1 MDNSYVQYHSYE
13 QFMETFNSYEKQFI
27 ENYRYYIENRLND
40 TLRAVLNRNI
50 NINYI
55 QGEIIEMKY
64 ERLYEMIST
73 IYTPLEYAYKL
84 KNIVAMELLLDFGFD
99 PNMEHFSNE
108 HTKQTE
114 FLSILHS
121 MEFEIA
127 TASDTQLISINN
139 LLKLLIDYGADID
152 VAIDFA
158 TKNRNKDSFAFMGI
172 LTHRE
177 ISNILL
183 DMIHEIVE
191 RHDTYKSKK
200 MSALAKSQN
209 MISGILGQDM
219 DPSIYS
225 RISEHV
231 DTLPGD
237 EYYTR
242 YDPDE
247 TYDMYRGK
255 MFRQKR
261 SKRKFAKRTKKRKPK
276 RF

>member
-1 MDNSYVQYHSYE
+1 MDNSYE
-13 QFMETFNSYEKQFI
+13 RQFI

-55 QGEIIEMKY
+55 QRKIIEMKINTVGGQMGSWF
-64 ERLYEMIST
+64 L
-73 IYTPLEYAYKL
+73 YTPLEYAYKF
-84 KNIVAMELLLDFGFD
+84 KNFPAMELLLEYGFV
-99 PNMEHFSNE
+99 PNMKYYLPPPMLSHSASSELQE
-108 HTKQTE
+108 QTE
-114 FLSILHS
+114 FLSILDS

-127 TASDTQLISINN
+127 TTSQTQLILINN
-139 LLKLLIDYGADID
+139 LLKLLIDYGADIY

-158 TKNRNKDSFAFMGI
+158 RKNRNNDSFAFRGL

-177 ISNILL
+177 VSNILL

-209 MISGILGQDM
+209 MISDILSQDM

>member
-1 MDNSYVQYHSYE
+1 MD
-13 QFMETFNSYEKQFI
+13 NSYEKQFI
-27 ENYRYYIENRLND
+27 ENYRYYIENRFND

-55 QGEIIEMKY
+55 QRKITEMKINTVGGQMGSWF
-64 ERLYEMIST
+64 L
-73 IYTPLEYAYKL
+73 YTPLEYAYKF

-108 HTKQTE
+108 RTKHTE
-114 FLSILHS
+114 FLSILHL

-158 TKNRNKDSFAFMGI
+158 RKNRNKDSFAFRGI

-177 ISNILL
+177 VSNILL

-209 MISGILGQDM
+209 MISDILGQDM

-225 RISEHV
+225 RISKHV

>member
-1 MDNSYVQYHSYE
+1 MDNSYERAFIQNYE
-13 QFMETFNSYEKQFI
+13 
-27 ENYRYYIENRLND
+27 YYIENRLND
-40 TLRAVLNRNI
+40 TLRAVLSRNI

-55 QGEIIEMKY
+55 QSEIIEMKY
-64 ERLYEMIST
+64 ELYATMTSI

-99 PNMEHFSNE
+99 PNMEHYSNE
-108 HTKQTE
+108 HMEQTE
-114 FLSILHS
+114 FSSILLS
-121 MEFEIA
+121 MVFEIA

-158 TKNRNKDSFAFMGI
+158 KKNHNNDSIAFHGI

-177 ISNILL
+177 VSNVLL

-191 RHDTYKSKK
+191 QHNTYKSKK
-200 MSALAKSQN
+200 ISALAKSQN
-209 MISGILGQDM
+209 IISDILGQDM

-247 TYDMYRGK
+247 TYDMYRSK
-255 MFRQKR
+255 MSRQKR